1 MSDVVGWIGA
11 VAGLLAAIAFVGL
24 VGFLAVPLVKLG
36 RTFAAATESV
46 KELTAHTVPV
56 LDETAATVAT
66 TNAQLV
72 KVDSVTTSA
81 AEISQNVSAL
91 TALVAATVGGPL
103 IKVAAFSYGVRR
115 ALSGLAEKVR
125 R

>member
-1 MSDVVGWIGA
+1 MSLGD
-11 VAGLLAAIAFVGL
+11 VAGLISAIAFVAL
-24 VGFLAVPLVKLG
+24 VGFLALPLIKLG
-36 RTFAAATESV
+36 RVLDETRESV
-46 KELTAHTVPV
+46 KKVTDHTVPV
-56 LDETAATVAT
+56 IDETATTVAT

-72 KVDSVTTSA
+72 KVDTMTTSA

-103 IKVAAFSYGVRR
+103 IKVAAFSYGVRQ
-115 ALSGLAEKVR
+115 ALEGLAEKVR

>member
-1 MSDVVGWIGA
+1 MVGDI
-11 VAGLLAAIAFVGL
+11 AGLIAAIAFVGL

-36 RTFAAATESV
+36 RTFDAATQSIKDVTE
-46 KELTAHTVPV
+46 HTVPV
-56 LDETAATVAT
+56 IDEAASTIAT
-66 TNAQLV
+66 TNVQLG
-72 KVDSVTTSA
+72 KVDQVTTSA

-91 TALVAATVGGPL
+91 TALVSATVGGPL

-115 ALSGLAEKVR
+115 AFADLAEKVR

>member
-36 RTFAAATESV
+36 RTFDAATESV

-103 IKVAAFSYGVRR
+103 IKVAAFSYGVRQ

>member
-1 MSDVVGWIGA
+1 MTPGD
-11 VAGLLAAIAFVGL
+11 VAGLIAAVAFVAL
-24 VGFLAVPLVKLG
+24 VGFLALPLIKLG
-36 RTFAAATESV
+36 RVFDRAADSVRDLTER
-46 KELTAHTVPV
+46 AVPI
-56 LDETAATVAT
+56 LDEASTTVAT

-91 TALVAATVGGPL
+91 TALVSATIGTPL

-115 ALSGLAEKVR
+115 AWADLRERAGGPR